1 MQFVAKAAKS
11 LWRDLH
17 AGGFGRSLHPF
28 RCTPLEAVSKE
39 SKILGFFY
47 SKELYK

>member
-1 MQFVAKAAKS
+1 MQFIDKGAK
-11 LWRDLH
+11 LLCRDLH

-28 RCTPLEAVSKE
+28 GCTPLEAVSKE